1 MAKIWLGDEETYGL
15 ECCFDGKP
23 GSYGETEVS
32 DAELA
37 ELATLSAAVDRFY
50 ELLRE
55 YRDRAKAQKT
65 YARALEVLGSEEAAQ
80 AWWTAPHPLFGGK
93 TPEWYSPYDTRGE
106 IEGALDRLAGCWGI
120 QAGEASDARLDGLA
134 AVDASSC

>member
-1 MAKIWLGDEETYGL
+1 MAPPERVAGGFRGRGDGFWWPMENGKGDRMAKIWLGDEETYGL

-80 AWWTAPHPLFGGK
+80 AWWTAPHP
-93 TPEWYSPYDTRGE
+93 R
-106 IEGALDRLAGCWGI
+106 
-120 QAGEASDARLDGLA
+120 ARRSWTCRPA
-134 AVDASSC
+134 IAPWP

>member
-37 ELATLSAAVDRFY
+37 ELATLSAAVSRP
-50 ELLRE
+50 
-55 YRDRAKAQKT
+55 
-65 YARALEVLGSEEAAQ
+65 G
-80 AWWTAPHPLFGGK
+80 
-93 TPEWYSPYDTRGE
+93 
-106 IEGALDRLAGCWGI
+106 EGAENVCAGVGGVGVRRGGASVVDSTASVVRWED
-120 QAGEASDARLDGLA
+120 AGMVQPL
-134 AVDASSC
+134 